1 MSLTDARLPQAGCEK
16 LELAI
21 LSFLDQVRKM
31 HITEQAQKPSIY
43 KRLSEVF
50 GLNDEQ
56 LLLSFIN
63 RKM

>member
-21 LSFLDQVRKM
+21 LSFLEQVRKM
-31 HITEQAQKPSIY
+31 HICEQAQKAHVY

-50 GLNDEQ
+50 GLSDEQ
-56 LLLSFIN
+56 MLLSLIN